1 MKAQTNRKHILYVC
15 QAGIV
20 AALYTVLTCVVGA
33 FDLASGA
40 IQVRLSDALCV
51 LPVFF
56 PAAIP
61 GLTVGCVIANLLMG
75 SLWQDVIFGSVAT
88 LIGAIGA
95 YLLRRAPAWLTTAP
109 TILANGLIV
118 PPILVYAYHIEG
130 TLPFT
135 VLTVTLGELL
145 SAGVLGT
152 LLCILLRRR
161 HIFGKNPDGIGK
173 GDRK

>member
-40 IQVRLSDALCV
+40 IQFRVSEALCV
-51 LPVFF
+51 MPVFF

-61 GLTVGCVIANLLMG
+61 GLTIGCVISNLITG
-75 SLWQDVIFGSVAT
+75 GLWQDVVFGSLAT
-88 LIGAIGA
+88 LVGALGA
-95 YLLRRAPAWLTTAP
+95 YLLRKAPAWLTTVP
-109 TILANGLIV
+109 TILANALVV
-118 PPILVYAYHIEG
+118 PPIL
-130 TLPFT
+130 PFIT
-135 VLTVTLGELL
+135 LTVTAGEVL

-152 LLCILLRRR
+152 LLCILIRRR
-161 HIFGKNPDGIGK
+161 NLFGRRHD
-173 GDRK
+173 

>member
-1 MKAQTNRKHILYVC
+1 MKARSNKDRILYVC
-15 QAGIV
+15 QAGIT
-20 AALYTVLTCVVGA
+20 AALYTVLTYFIGA

-40 IQVRLSDALCV
+40 IQIRVSDALCV
-51 LPVFF
+51 LPVFI

-61 GLTVGCVIANLLMG
+61 GLAVGCVISNLLLG
-75 SLWQDVIFGSVAT
+75 SLWQDVVFGSLAT

-95 YLLRRAPAWLTTAP
+95 YLLRKAPAWLTTAP

-135 VLTVTLGELL
+135 MLTVTAGEIL

-161 HIFGKNPDGIGK
+161 NLFRRHG
-173 GDRK
+173 

>member
-1 MKAQTNRKHILYVC
+1 MKARTNKSRILFIC
-15 QAGIV
+15 RAGIT
-20 AALYTVLTCVVGA
+20 AALYTVLTYFVGA
-33 FDLASGA
+33 FDLASSA
-40 IQVRLSDALCV
+40 VQIRVSDALCV
-51 LPVFF
+51 LPVFI

-61 GLTVGCVIANLLMG
+61 GLAVGCVISNLLLG
-75 SLWQDVIFGSVAT
+75 SLWQDVIFGSLAT
-88 LIGAIGA
+88 LIGAVGA

-135 VLTVTLGELL
+135 MLTVMLGELI

-161 HIFGKNPDGIGK
+161 NLFSRHG
-173 GDRK
+173 